1 MASRLSALICV
12 ALSCL
17 LLCVDAQGATV
28 VVGSPLTLEF
38 KGGVHTSGLFSTVA
52 TTELS
57 EEGAHVTSPVNGTI
71 VDWRTKGTFTGGGF
85 RVRVLRPVEGGEF
98 IGAGASSFQTPVGT
112 SLQTFPTKLP
122 IQAGD
127 LIGLDSESEA
137 SGYSEEGA
145 SGRYALWSPFVP
157 EGSSSPLVAT
167 GTGEIGFDAEVVPQP
182 ALILIGP
189 ASGPLAGGTTVTI
202 AGRDLEGATA
212 VKFGPNAAS
221 ANFTVDAADKITAV
235 SPPAAQPG
243 TVDVTVTTPGGTSA
257 PIPADQFT
265 YTGPAEPQPAVP
277 RESCT
282 VPRLIGKT
290 LARARRR
297 LAKAKCTLGKVR
309 RMNGV
314 TATTGHVVKQAPK
327 PGRVLAA
334 GSKVSIKL
342 G

>member
-1 MASRLSALICV
+1 MASRLSALIGV

-17 LLCVDAQGATV
+17 LPCVAARAATV

-38 KGGVHTSGLFSTVA
+38 KSSVHVAGLFTTIA
-52 TTELS
+52 NTELS
-57 EEGAHVTSPVNGTI
+57 EEGANVTSPVTGTI
-71 VDWRTKGTFTGGGF
+71 VDWRTRGTFTGGGF
-85 RVRVLRPVEGGEF
+85 RVRVLRPVEGGNF

-112 SLQTFPTKLP
+112 SLQTFPTELP

-127 LIGLDSESEA
+127 MIGLDSESKET
-137 SGYSEEGA
+137 GYSAEGL
-145 SGRYALWSPFVP
+145 SGRYTLWSPFFP

-167 GTGEIGFDAEVVPQP
+167 GGGEVGFDAEVVPQP
-182 ALILIGP
+182 TLILIGP

-202 AGRDLEGATA
+202 AGRELEGATA

-221 ANFTVDAADKITAV
+221 ANFTVDASDKITAV

-265 YTGPAEPQPAVP
+265 YTGSAGLPPQ
-277 RESCT
+277 SCT

-290 LARARRR
+290 LARARKR
-297 LAKAKCTLGKVR
+297 LTKAKCKLGKVHR
-309 RMNGV
+309 VNGV
-314 TATTGHVVKQAPK
+314 TNTTGRVIKQTPK
-327 PGRVLAA
+327 PGRVLPAR
-334 GSKVSIKL
+334 SKVSIKL